1 MITESYS
8 ASCYIENKDGQYH
21 MECDLQTDD
30 YTAYSKYDG
39 DNFVTG
45 LNVLM
50 NDIQA
55 QALKKPEPKSEEEIL
70 KEKILYLEGLVN
82 DLRNEK
88 TDLINKIDK
97 LESKNNFTKKT
108 EPESKNK
115 NIGTL
120 EEYLEDILGMF

>member
-70 KEKILYLEGLVN
+70 KEKILYLESLVN

>member
-30 YTAYSKYDG
+30 YTAYSEYDG
-39 DNFVTG
+39 NSFVTG
-45 LNVLM
+45 LNALM
-50 NDIQA
+50 NDIQT
-55 QALKKPEPKSEEEIL
+55 QALKKPEPKSEEEVL
-70 KEKILYLEGLVN
+70 KEKILYLESLVN

-88 TDLINKIDK
+88 IDLINKIDK